1 MPKSDLVLVA
11 LEEGQILRLFERALS
26 AASYEV
32 AIAHDR
38 TALDKAL
45 QESSPALVVL
55 SQHFQAVEG
64 LEIAKALLERFPT
77 LPILL
82 YLPNATLDTL
92 KQALHIGIS
101 DCLFPPLHIDD
112 IMQTVE
118 NSLRRAQHL
127 GDWTR
132 REVKRTTASLEKRV
146 SELQKL
152 DTILN
157 NIEDGVI
164 ILDENLSVLL
174 INPAVRREF
183 GIWNDET
190 VIGRPVLEAFP
201 NSDLRT
207 LLQSDSKDSQ
217 PHNEITFDDGRVLSA
232 QYTPIPGVGSAV
244 TLLDITHLKQIDRLK
259 SEFVHTVSHDL
270 RSPLTAILG
279 YVELLERVGPINDQQ
294 REFVRRVHNS
304 IDSITRLVNDLLDL
318 GRLEAGFDSQK
329 ETISLEG
336 MIRYTLETLGPQI
349 NDKKQVIHFQLP
361 EGDFPNIR
369 GNPIRLSQ
377 MLDNLIGNAVK
388 YTPPGG
394 EITVK
399 AEVHGD
405 QMILHVTDTGPGI
418 PPSDQPHIFEKFY
431 RASNVPKGVGGS
443 GLGLA
448 IVKSIVDNH
457 QGRIWVESV
466 LGQGTTFIVVL
477 PLYRQEASPS
487 A

>member
-1 MPKSDLVLVA
+1 MPKSDLILLA
-11 LEEGQILRLFERALS
+11 LEEGQNLQLFERALA

-38 TALDKAL
+38 PGLDKAL

-55 SQHFQAVEG
+55 SRNFQTADG
-64 LEIAKALLERFPT
+64 LEIAAALLERFPT

-82 YLPNATLDTL
+82 FLPHTSSEAI
-92 KQALHIGIS
+92 KRAMHIGIS
-101 DCLFPPLHIDD
+101 DCLYPPLHIDD
-112 IMQTVE
+112 IMHTVE
-118 NSLRRAQHL
+118 NSLSRAKHL

-146 SELQKL
+146 GELQKL
-152 DTILN
+152 DTIFN

-164 ILDENLSVLL
+164 ILDENLSILL
-174 INPAVRREF
+174 INPAVRRAF
-183 GIWNDET
+183 GIWNDEA
-190 VIGRPVLEAFP
+190 VLGKPILDAIP

-207 LLQSDSKDSQ
+207 LLRGDSKDSLL
-217 PHNEITFDDGRVLSA
+217 HNEITFDDGRVLSA

-294 REFVRRVHNS
+294 REFIKRVHNS
-304 IDSITRLVNDLLDL
+304 VQSITSLINDLLDL
-318 GRLEAGFDSQK
+318 GRLEAGIDSQR
-329 ETISLEG
+329 EMIPLEG
-336 MIRYTLETLGPQI
+336 MLRYTLETLGLQINEKKQKVHLKLPDEDLPQI
-349 NDKKQVIHFQLP
+349 P
-361 EGDFPNIR
+361 

-388 YTPPGG
+388 YTPEGG
-394 EITVK
+394 EIRIKV
-399 AEVHGD
+399 ELHGD
-405 QMILHVTDTGPGI
+405 QVILHVSDTGPGI
-418 PPSDQPHIFEKFY
+418 PPADQAHVFEKFY
-431 RASNVPKGVGGS
+431 RGSNVPEGVGGS

-466 LGQGTTFIVVL
+466 LGQGSTFTVVL
-477 PLYRQEASPS
+477 PLYRQEAPQP